1 MQQHVSDEHPLV
13 GSGKV
18 AFRALVDLLM
28 SMHLAYMVLV
38 GHWVESGKGAE
49 GALQLFTAWMTLFLM
64 FAEQVLVGAGKVTVG
79 AVEGIVALVVGLH
92 GFSCGKEHW
101 T

>member
-1 MQQHVSDEHPLV
+1 
-13 GSGKV
+13 
-18 AFRALVDLLM
+18 
-28 SMHLAYMVLV
+28 
-38 GHWVESGKGAE
+38 
-49 GALQLFTAWMTLFLM
+49 
-64 FAEQVLVGAGKVTVG
+64 VG